1 MTCEEFLRVL
11 DTRINGEAPSSDWV
25 HHAQECPECAFA
37 LRLERVMRS
46 APGWAEKPR
55 LSAARRAK
63 VLNRASETS
72 YLWSRLLPNL
82 EESALTALAG
92 GGLVALAVFLAPK
105 VWTTSVPE
113 GLRRAIAPYA
123 TPVVEGFH
131 ALASPFIPLL
141 QQPWGVGLLGLT
153 GFVVLFAAVL
163 SARTLSFRPAWLR
176 PA

>member
-11 DTRINGEAPSSDWV
+11 DTRVNGEAPPSDWIE
-25 HHAQECPECAFA
+25 HARECADCAFA

-46 APGWAEKPR
+46 APAWAENPR
-55 LSAARRAK
+55 LSPARRALILK
-63 VLNRASETS
+63 KASETS

-92 GGLVALAVFLAPK
+92 GGLVALALYVTPK
-105 VWTTSVPE
+105 LWATSVPE
-113 GLRRAIAPYA
+113 GLRRGIAPYA

-131 ALASPFIPLL
+131 ALASPFLPIL
-141 QQPWGVGLLGLT
+141 QQPWGVTLLGLT

-163 SARTLSFRPAWLR
+163 SARTLSFRPSWLR
-176 PA
+176 QA

>member
-11 DTRINGEAPSSDWV
+11 DTRVNGEAPPSDWV
-25 HHAQECPECAFA
+25 QHAKDCADCAFA

-46 APGWAEKPR
+46 APAWAEKPR
-55 LSAARRAK
+55 LSPVRRAL
-63 VLNRASETS
+63 VLNKASETS

-92 GGLVALAVFLAPK
+92 GGFVALALYLAPK
-105 VWTTSVPE
+105 LWATSVPE
-113 GLRRAIAPYA
+113 GLRRGIAPYTA
-123 TPVVEGFH
+123 PVVEGFH
-131 ALASPFIPLL
+131 VLTSPFLPIL
-141 QQPWGVGLLGLT
+141 QQPWGIGLLGLT

-163 SARTLSFRPAWLR
+163 SARTLSFRPTWLS

>member
-11 DTRINGEAPSSDWV
+11 DTRTNGEAPPSDWV
-25 HHAQECPECAFA
+25 QHAQECSDCAFA

-46 APGWAEKPR
+46 APAWAEKPR
-55 LSAARRAK
+55 LSAARRAL
-63 VLNRASETS
+63 VLNKASETS

-92 GGLVALAVFLAPK
+92 GGLVALAFYVAPK
-105 VWTTSVPE
+105 LWATSVPE
-113 GLRRAIAPYA
+113 GLRRAVAPYA
-123 TPVVEGFH
+123 APVVEGFH
-131 ALASPFIPLL
+131 TLASPFIPILH
-141 QQPWGVGLLGLT
+141 QPWGVGLLGLT

-163 SARTLSFRPAWLR
+163 SARTLSIRPAWLR

>member
-11 DTRINGEAPSSDWV
+11 DTRVNGEAPPGDWV
-25 HHAQECPECAFA
+25 RHAQECADCAFA

-46 APGWAEKPR
+46 APVWAEMPR
-55 LSAARRAK
+55 LSPARRAL
-63 VLNRASETS
+63 VLNKASETS

-92 GGLVALAVFLAPK
+92 GGLVALALYVAPK
-105 VWTTSVPE
+105 LWATSVPE
-113 GLRRAIAPYA
+113 GFRRAIAPYS

-131 ALASPFIPLL
+131 ALASPFLPILH
-141 QQPWGVGLLGLT
+141 QPWGIGLLGLT
-153 GFVVLFAAVL
+153 GFVVLFAAAL
-163 SARTLSFRPAWLR
+163 SARTLTFRPSWLR